1 MSTPKPARAA
11 PRWPVHLAACA
22 LLALLF
28 ALATWLDT
36 RLFLALLSPAP
47 ELLESRDWYRTLRIL
62 GSMFIW
68 LGVAAILVL
77 IDSGRTVGPSVL
89 GPRATW
95 TRGPFLL
102 VSAGLAGLLAE
113 ALKLLFRRGRPIDH
127 DGTYALAP
135 WSLSLETS
143 DFGLPSSHA
152 AVAFAAAFALS
163 HLHPR
168 AGVVFILG
176 AIGCGLTR
184 VLVGQHFV
192 SDVVAGAAVGYAV
205 PAAITWLHQRA
216 SLSRPT

>member
-1 MSTPKPARAA
+1 MSTATPNLAA
-11 PRWPVHLAACA
+11 PRWPVHIAACA
-22 LLALLF
+22 LFAVLF
-28 ALATWLDT
+28 ALATWLDAPLY
-36 RLFLALLSPAP
+36 RALLSPAP
-47 ELLESRDWYRTLRIL
+47 NLLESRDWYRTLRIL

-68 LGVAAILVL
+68 LGVAAVFVL
-77 IDSGRTVGPSVL
+77 IDSSRALGPSML

-113 ALKLLFRRGRPIDH
+113 ALKLLLRRGRPIDH
-127 DGTYALAP
+127 DAAYAFTP
-135 WSLSLETS
+135 WSFALETS

-205 PAAITWLHQRA
+205 PAVITWLHQRA
-216 SLSRPT
+216 SLNRPK